1 MVSILKTDKIQA
13 SHGSTV
19 DVITGHKLYAPGHV
33 IQVVTTKDDTDQ
45 GTTSTS
51 FVNSSTNVVITPSS
65 TSSKVLLMCT
75 FTSQISGGRGRYT
88 FHSSAAGT
96 TLHGAGMQSFASLEG
111 NNVNI
116 PASMH
121 HLDSPSTTSAIT
133 YTVQFLNT
141 GGNNTF
147 ITGNN
152 PCILTAMEIAQ

>member
-1 MVSILKTDKIQA
+1 
-13 SHGSTV
+13 
-19 DVITGHKLYAPGHV
+19 
-33 IQVVTTKDDTDQ
+33 
-45 GTTSTS
+45 
-51 FVNSSTNVVITPSS
+51 
-65 TSSKVLLMCT
+65 MCT